1 MNVLRIHTTNKA
13 NVPNPHY
20 GAKMAAEMWHE
31 SDMKLNINKEELG
44 LYLTVTCS
52 RDRLVE
58 LGIADFCHVWRS
70 VRGAHPGITRDEV
83 ASVSSTL
90 SFGERK
96 LGVHSMWR

>member
-1 MNVLRIHTTNKA
+1 MRIHTTNKA

-20 GAKMAAEMWHE
+20 GAKMAAEMWYEYE
-31 SDMKLNINKEELG
+31 SDLKLNINKEELG

-58 LGIADFCHVWRS
+58 LGIADFCHVWKS
-70 VRGAHPGITRDEV
+70 VRGAHPGITTDEV
-83 ASVSSTL
+83 PLVSSTL